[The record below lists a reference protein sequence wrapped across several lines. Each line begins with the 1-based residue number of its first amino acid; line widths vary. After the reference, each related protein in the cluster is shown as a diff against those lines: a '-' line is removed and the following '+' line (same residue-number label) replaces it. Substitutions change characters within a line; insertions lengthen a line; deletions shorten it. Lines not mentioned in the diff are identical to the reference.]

1 MGLLLFG
8 MGFLLAIACMSQFL
22 VCLATSNSVF
32 GGVLQLPQYLRK
44 QPVSARNEHAK
55 KASNKQRLGERF
67 S

>member
-22 VCLATSNSVF
+22 VCLAASNSVF
-32 GGVLQLPQYLRK
+32 GDVLQLHQYLRK

-55 KASNKQRLGERF
+55 KVSNKQRLGERF